1 MPQVCITKKEAAVFR
16 YVRLMKRFF
25 SFGSTKKSLLFHLY
39 FSAVLRVSIFLA
51 LPFIASE
58 IINFATDGDFHGAFI
73 MVGAFAGGAV
83 LYIVCYHYNYW
94 AYAKNANYIHN
105 DLQQKVL
112 AKISTLPA
120 NFSEDIPRAAIINTA
135 FRDINECRTLPDYF
149 FDCLNCFTAIIIS
162 AVILFTVDLNIG
174 LISLG
179 CILVSGA
186 LFLFHMKRRDYYG
199 GLEREQQDAVADL
212 YSQTLDGHKEIHAFD
227 MKSNLNEYFEHTVGL
242 WRRANLRK
250 RLHHDIANSAVPVIL
265 GLGRIIIYLL
275 SAYLILKGE
284 ANIAILVLVVGYYDD
299 MLDNY
304 DSATDTIYNLSK
316 NMIAVNRMHR
326 FLNFKTEQMQD
337 YGTDAT
343 DDIEG
348 HVEFKNVSFTYDGK
362 NSVKNLNFAIE
373 PNTFTAIVGKSGS
386 GKSTI
391 FRLLLRLYQPPKGQ
405 ILIDCKH
412 AEDYTK
418 DVYSTNVSIVTQK
431 PFVFDMTIRQN
442 LDLVDSNHEHQIEA
456 CKVVG
461 IHDDIMR
468 LERGYDTPL
477 INDGANLSAG
487 QKQLLS
493 LARTLLSKSEIL
505 LFDEVTSSLN
515 DRATAEIIKVLQ
527 KLSKNHTVLVITHKP
542 DLMRLADD
550 VLVIDKGRLV
560 ARGSHKTLLKKSAVY
575 KTLQV

>member
-1 MPQVCITKKEAAVFR
+1 MFR
-16 YVRLMKRFF
+16 YFKLMKRFF
-25 SFGSTKKSLLFHLY
+25 SLGATNKVLLFHLY
-39 FSAVLRVSIFLA
+39 FSAALRVTTFLA
-51 LPFIASE
+51 LPFIAAE
-58 IINFATDGDFHGAFI
+58 IINRATEGDFRGAFI
-73 MVGAFAGGAV
+73 SVGIFAGAAL
-83 LYIVCYHYNYW
+83 LYITCHRYNYL

-105 DLQQKVL
+105 DLQKKVL
-112 AKISTLPA
+112 AKISTLST
-120 NFSEDIPRAAIINTA
+120 NFSEDISRAAIINTA

-149 FDCLNCFTAIIIS
+149 FDCLNSFAAIIIS
-162 AVILFTVDLNIG
+162 AVILFAVDLNIG

-179 CILVSGA
+179 CIIIAGM

-227 MKSNLNEYFEHTVGL
+227 MKSNLYEYFEHTTSL

-250 RLHHDIANSAVPVIL
+250 SLHYDIANSAVPVIL
-265 GLGRIIIYLL
+265 GIGRIIIYLL
-275 SAYLILKGE
+275 SAYLILRGE

-304 DSATDTIYNLSK
+304 DKATDTIYNLSK
-316 NMIAVNRMHR
+316 SIVAVNRMYR

-348 HVEFKNVSFTYDGK
+348 RVEFKNVSFTYDGK
-362 NSVKNLNFAIE
+362 NSVKNLNFTIE

-391 FRLLLRLYQPPKGQ
+391 FRLLLRLYPPTKGK
-405 ILIDCKH
+405 ILIDGKN

-431 PFVFDMTIRQN
+431 PFIFDMTIRQN
-442 LDLVDSNHEHQIEA
+442 LDLVDSNHERQIAA
-456 CKVVG
+456 CKTVG

-468 LERGYDTPL
+468 LDKGYDTPL

-527 KLSKNHTVLVITHKP
+527 KLSKDHTVLVITHKP

-550 VLVIDKGRLV
+550 ILVIDKGRLI
-560 ARGSHKTLLKKSAVY
+560 ARGSHKTLLKKSPVY
-575 KTLQV
+575 KTLQM